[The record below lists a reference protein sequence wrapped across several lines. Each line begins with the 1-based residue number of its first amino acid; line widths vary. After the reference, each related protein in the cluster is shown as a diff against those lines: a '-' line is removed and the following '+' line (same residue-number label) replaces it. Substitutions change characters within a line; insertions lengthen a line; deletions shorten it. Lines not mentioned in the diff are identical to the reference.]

1 MANGATPYD
10 ILQNRIDNEARA
22 AEHYIQDRI
31 EPFKSN
37 VSQTI
42 AAIQLAS
49 REYDSILKAQ
59 AAKSLFGEIFINL
72 VVTLIPAANLV
83 KHGGSFFTL
92 GSKMTKTVEIL
103 NDKYVDLIKN
113 FKEPFDK
120 TNEDQENQTKEQ
132 EKLAASN
139 DAIRKEMTDLFALT
153 NKIDELARNSR
164 TYIRMKVSEFQNGK
178 DNNIIILA
186 KIRQDFKDAGLDS
199 IKKVGAHEFNLLT
212 EQMLYDILRKYVST
226 YVVFKIGDNLTV
238 SAFPTP
244 SSMQSNADLAAVR
257 SKKASDLPQYRNESL
272 VSGLDQA
279 QRDAIYKRFG
289 KSKNQ
294 VLSGDVSRPTID
306 DYKDLIRYWGA
317 KTVSASSGKEI
328 RWIDINYGSLQ
339 LAKGN

>member
-132 EKLAASN
+132 EKLA
-139 DAIRKEMTDLFALT
+139 
-153 NKIDELARNSR
+153 
-164 TYIRMKVSEFQNGK
+164 
-178 DNNIIILA
+178 
-186 KIRQDFKDAGLDS
+186 
-199 IKKVGAHEFNLLT
+199 
-212 EQMLYDILRKYVST
+212 
-226 YVVFKIGDNLTV
+226 
-238 SAFPTP
+238 
-244 SSMQSNADLAAVR
+244 
-257 SKKASDLPQYRNESL
+257 
-272 VSGLDQA
+272 
-279 QRDAIYKRFG
+279 IY
-289 KSKNQ
+289 
-294 VLSGDVSRPTID
+294 
-306 DYKDLIRYWGA
+306 A
-317 KTVSASSGKEI
+317 
-328 RWIDINYGSLQ
+328 
-339 LAKGN
+339 